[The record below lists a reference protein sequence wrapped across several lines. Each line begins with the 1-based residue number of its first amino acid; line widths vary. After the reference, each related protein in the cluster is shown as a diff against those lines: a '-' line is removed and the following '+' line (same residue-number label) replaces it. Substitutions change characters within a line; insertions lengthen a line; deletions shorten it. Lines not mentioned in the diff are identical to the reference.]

1 MENPKKDIDINEAE
15 KAIQKQLTIRAA
27 VWDIPVAG
35 GKGPAVD
42 GRVYADY
49 EEVSRLMRE
58 MERYQ
63 VKKLDISGREKE
75 GSCQDAYE
83 KILCRLREQGIMEEQ
98 AVLVT
103 ADERLSG
110 YVYSL
115 RQQYTDAG
123 SSGAEIPHGMSSG
136 KEIPHG
142 VSSGAEIPHGMA
154 AVFYE
159 KDGYQKAAAAD
170 IIVQGFQE
178 TGIQFLDRIQKRRNG
193 IPWNILYT
201 KRACVRETA
210 LSDLD
215 ELYALYEGEGITDYT
230 EPLFEREAEE
240 AYTKDY
246 IRCMYYYYG
255 YGMWV
260 VRERQTDRLIGRA
273 GLGHREQGNE
283 VLAELGYLIGKEYQ
297 NQGYAQEVCRAIVE
311 YARDELEITQLHCF
325 IHSRNA
331 VSIHVAEKLGFTLC
345 GDGACPDGQE
355 KMLHYSCSLSE
366 LSPDC
371 LESKKE

>member
-1 MENPKKDIDINEAE
+1 MENPKKDIGIGESE

-35 GKGPAVD
+35 GKGPAAD

-49 EEVSRLMRE
+49 EEVSRLMQE
-58 MERYQ
+58 MEQYQ
-63 VKKLDISGREKE
+63 VKKLDISEREKE

-83 KILCRLREQGIMEEQ
+83 KILCLLREQGIVEEQ

-103 ADERLSG
+103 ADEKLSG

-123 SSGAEIPHGMSSG
+123 SGGE
-136 KEIPHG
+136 K
-142 VSSGAEIPHGMA
+142 IPHGMA

-159 KDGYQKAAAAD
+159 KDGYQKDAAAD

-273 GLGHREQGNE
+273 GIGHREQGNE

-345 GDGACPDGQE
+345 GDGSCPDGQE

-366 LSPDC
+366 LSPGC